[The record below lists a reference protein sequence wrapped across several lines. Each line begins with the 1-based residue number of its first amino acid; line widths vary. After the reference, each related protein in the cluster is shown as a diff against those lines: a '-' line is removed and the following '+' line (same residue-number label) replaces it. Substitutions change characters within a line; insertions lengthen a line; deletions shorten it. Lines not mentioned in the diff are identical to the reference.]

1 MKQKSFSFRLILVAL
16 KTAAFFN
23 IKIVRNIGKMWN
35 NFLEKKWSE
44 KMTKGKL
51 MLCVCLW
58 KIVFFFLF
66 CWGTH
71 QRGHKTSPFFRICMV
86 SAAMVIGQEWN
97 FSLKSRDLWT
107 VLSFFCKT
115 MELESHVSSFFDLK
129 KTLLIE
135 MIKIPYLESKVKHW
149 YPTVWQP

>member
-1 MKQKSFSFRLILVAL
+1 MKYWQNVKQ
-16 KTAAFFN
+16 FF
-23 IKIVRNIGKMWN
+23 G
-35 NFLEKKWSE
+35 E
-44 KMTKGKL
+44 KMVWKNDWRKINA
-51 MLCVCLW
+51 VCLPV
-58 KIVFFFLF
+58 KDCFFFLF

-149 YPTVWQP
+149 HPKVWQP

>member
-1 MKQKSFSFRLILVAL
+1 MKQKRFSFRLILVAL
-16 KTAAFFN
+16 KTAAGFFVFMFE
-23 IKIVRNIGKMWN
+23 ILKKMWN
-35 NFLEKKWSE
+35 TFFLRKNGLKNWLLKK
-44 KMTKGKL
+44 KL
-51 MLCVCLW
+51 MLCASE
-58 KIVFFFLF
+58 KFFF

-71 QRGHKTSPFFRICMV
+71 QRGHKTSPFSAYVCMV

-149 YPTVWQP
+149 HPKVWQQP